1 MLRLY
6 DTMTKKV
13 KLVKPI
19 TPGLVKIYSCGPT
32 VYRDPHIG
40 NYRSYLMSDWIRRSL
55 EYQGVEVKAV
65 KNITDVG
72 HMRQEALEQG
82 DDKVIAA
89 ALAEGKT
96 PQEIANFY
104 TSRFMNGEEKL
115 NIKPAHVFPKATAHI
130 KEMIKII
137 GRLLHLGYA
146 YEANGNI
153 YFSVSSFPN
162 YGNLS
167 GNTNKVDLQE
177 GVRVNIDPFKRNP
190 RDFTLWKSAEPGRTV
205 KWNSPWGQGF
215 PGWHIECSAMSI
227 KYLGDQFDIHT
238 GGVDNI
244 FPHHEDELAQSEAY
258 TNKPLVNIW
267 THGQHL
273 LCDGVKMS
281 KSAGNAFVLSDIES
295 KGISAMAFR
304 YLCLTTR
311 YNKRMNF
318 SYKSLMAADKS
329 LRHLHNILFNLRS
342 IPENQ
347 NIPADSV
354 TTPSKY
360 NCSESQKYIQSQW
373 ISSFLNRVNNNL
385 DMPGA
390 LKLTWL
396 LLRAKLPA
404 DTKYRVALEFD
415 KILGLGLHNAAMAPE
430 IPKSVTDLAVKRNN
444 YRIAGNFHEGD
455 NIRKKLNIQGYTTED
470 IVRVTHLHKD
480 NISTTRLKLT
490 EGNNVSDTDKFC
502 VSTSREV
509 DSYLDCNDKF
519 DFTLGIVASGYP
531 EDVDRCLKSALKW
544 KNSFSVEIVA
554 ILNSIDSSGI
564 KDLDRVLSKHDN
576 TRVIYSDYI
585 LGTATAQNILMKQS
599 LGKTI
604 MLLDTSIEVTGD
616 IYTASES
623 ILEDDNI
630 GVFGPFGLRTDDLH
644 HFHEGEGETGMMDA
658 MQSYMFI
665 FRRSSLNP
673 VGLMRE
679 SFRFYRNLDIDYSF
693 QFKNSGLGIF
703 ADNSLPVI
711 RHKHRAWE
719 SLSKNDRDELSRKN
733 YARFLRKWGGREDLL
748 VSTTDPK
755 KHTIH

>member
-1 MLRLY
+1 MLSLY
-6 DTMTKKV
+6 DTMTKTV

-40 NYRSYLMSDWIRRSL
+40 NYRSYLMSDWIRRCL

-72 HMRQEALEQG
+72 HMRQEVLEQG
-82 DDKVIAA
+82 EDKVIAA

-96 PQEIANFY
+96 PRDIADFY
-104 TSRFMNGEEKL
+104 TSRFMDDEKKL

-130 KEMIKII
+130 NEMTEMVS
-137 GRLLHLGYA
+137 RLLHLGHA
-146 YEANGNI
+146 YESGGNV
-153 YFSVSSFPN
+153 YFSVSSFSN

-190 RDFTLWKSAEPGRTV
+190 RDFTLWKAAEPGRTV
-205 KWNSPWGQGF
+205 KWDSPWGEGF

-227 KYLGDQFDIHT
+227 KYLGEQFDIHT

-244 FPHHEDELAQSEAY
+244 FPHHEGELAQSEAY

-281 KSAGNAFVLSDIES
+281 KSAGNSFILSDIES
-295 KGISAMAFR
+295 KGIDAISFR

-318 SYKSLMAADKS
+318 SYKALLASDKS
-329 LRHLHNILFNLRS
+329 LKHLRNIIFNLRS
-342 IPENQ
+342 ISKNQ
-347 NIPADSV
+347 NIPLDSS
-354 TTPSKY
+354 TTS
-360 NCSESQKYIQSQW
+360 SECIAQQSEEYIRNQW
-373 ISSFLNRVNNNL
+373 ISSFLNIVNNNL

-396 LLRAKLPA
+396 LLRTNLPA
-404 DTKYRVALEFD
+404 DTKYKIALEFD
-415 KILGLGLHNAAMAPE
+415 KVLGLDLRNPTKAHE
-430 IPKSVTDLAVKRNN
+430 VPKPITDLAVKRNK
-444 YRIAGNFHEGD
+444 YRMAGNFYEGD
-455 NIRKKLNIQGYTTED
+455 NIRKKLNMQGYKIED
-470 IVRVTHLHKD
+470 AVPVTHLVKD
-480 NISTTRLKLT
+480 NIPSIRLRLMEKH
-490 EGNNVSDTDKFC
+490 NVPNTDKLF
-502 VSTSREV
+502 VSSSREV
-509 DSYLDCNDKF
+509 DSCLDRKNEF
-519 DFTLGIVASGYP
+519 DFTIGIVAPGYP
-531 EDVDRCLKSALKW
+531 KDVDRCLKSALKW
-544 KNSFSVEIVA
+544 KQSFRVEIIA
-554 ILNSIDSSGI
+554 LINSVVDSEISS
-564 KDLDRVLSKHDN
+564 LDRVLSKYTDA
-576 TRVIYSDYI
+576 RIIYSDYV

-616 IYTASES
+616 IYTAVES
-623 ILEDDNI
+623 TLEDDNI
-630 GVFGPFGLRTDDLH
+630 GLFGPFGLRTDDLH

-658 MQSYMFI
+658 MQSYMFT
-665 FRRSSLNP
+665 FRRSSLNS
-673 VGLMRE
+673 VGFMRE
-679 SFRFYRNLDIDYSF
+679 SFRFYRNLDIDFSF
-693 QFKNSGLGIF
+693 QFKNAGLGIF
-703 ADNSLPVI
+703 ADHSLPVI

-719 SLSKNDRDELSRKN
+719 SLSENDRNELSRKN
-733 YARFLRKWGGREDLL
+733 YGRFLRKWGSRKDLL
-748 VSTTDPK
+748 VTNSG
-755 KHTIH
+755 H